1 MGQKITWKGQ
11 WVATGTESLEQGKII
26 VSPTKVGYIIMA
38 TTLEGL
44 QRKFEAKQRKQNKPA
59 VVLCSSLSQVRQL
72 AQLHPEIEAFYQ
84 KHWDQD
90 ILLGCIL
97 PWKPSELE
105 KLDPQIRPLV
115 SDHRDTSCFV
125 IKFGTPSE
133 QIVAKNWEKG
143 RLTFASSAN
152 PSGQGN
158 RGQVEYIGNRIEEA
172 ADVIITAN
180 DYVASIQPD
189 KTHQNRYEQGVM
201 VAMVDHAGQL
211 VPEQDSQ
218 RSITPAPVLIRKG
231 LDTEQ
236 ILINLSDHFPSWD
249 YRHGDYY

>member
-1 MGQKITWKGQ
+1 MAQKIVWKNALVPQ
-11 WVATGTESLEQGKII
+11 APQSLAKGKII
-26 VSPTKVGYIIMA
+26 VSPTKVGYIIM
-38 TTLEGL
+38 TTSLEGL

-59 VVLCSSLSQVRQL
+59 VVLCSSLSQLRQL

-105 KLDPQIRPLV
+105 KLDPQIRPLI

-158 RGQVEYIGNRIEEA
+158 RGQVEYIGNRIEAA
-172 ADVIITAN
+172 ADIIITAN

-189 KTHQNRYEQGVM
+189 KNDQNRYEQGVM

-236 ILINLSDHFPSWD
+236 ILTNLSEQFPSWD
-249 YRHGDYY
+249 YRHGEYY